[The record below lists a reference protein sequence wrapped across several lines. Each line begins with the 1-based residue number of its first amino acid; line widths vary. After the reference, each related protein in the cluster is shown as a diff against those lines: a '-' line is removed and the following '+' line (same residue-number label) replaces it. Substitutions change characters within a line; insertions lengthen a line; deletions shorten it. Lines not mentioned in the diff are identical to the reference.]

1 MKNKITVKDESFPW
15 IADELLDTFVNHYK
29 EAESKR
35 EKKIKANFNV
45 PKIKELI
52 VSGAMKGFIARDE
65 ENNIVGYSFVLLT
78 ESDLFTGTPSSSNV
92 ALFVSKKF
100 RKNGV
105 MEKIIRFQDDIL
117 KKMNIHTSFCALKE
131 FQLELQLTT
140 HINNG
145 MLLEMLK
152 MMLKI

>member
-131 FQLELQLTT
+131 YHGKKKMEKLGYEFVERSFQKVL
-140 HINNG
+140 I
-145 MLLEMLK
+145 
-152 MMLKI
+152 